1 MAIVAGSAVRAR
13 FGASDFGPAGTRW
26 FAGVVTSANDD
37 GTFAVQYNDGDYED
51 SVLPEY
57 IQSINE
63 EEEDPEWQ
71 PVSAQ
76 AVRKGGRKRPLSSES
91 KAVAADRRLKM
102 AAVAAP
108 LATFADGHHLHLS
121 SKSSTGY
128 LGVTSIIH
136 QRNRSYP
143 AKPFK
148 ATGPN
153 NDLVAGPQGRG
164 QHLGSFATAIEAAVA
179 YAKHVATVGHR
190 GAGAPG
196 GHCLRGESAVDAEVV
211 PELHAEVI
219 SQVDCE
225 AVEPRPGSASGD
237 GAQRLRLQRH
247 MRDNRLSVAD
257 VLRMCAS
264 MMDGAAV

>member
-26 FAGVVTSANDD
+26 FPGVVTSANDD
-37 GTFAVQYNDGDYED
+37 GTFAVQYTDGDYED

-57 IQSINE
+57 IQSIKE

-91 KAVAADRRLKM
+91 EAVAADRRLKM
-102 AAVAAP
+102 AAP
-108 LATFADGHHLHLS
+108 LTSFADGHHLHLS

-128 LGVTSIIH
+128 LGVTSTID
-136 QRNRSYP
+136 QRSRSRP

-148 ATGPN
+148 ATGPSS
-153 NDLVAGPQGRG
+153 GPCSG
-164 QHLGSFATAIEAAVA
+164 QFLGSFATAIEAAVA
-179 YAKHVATVGHR
+179 YAKHVANVGHR

-247 MRDNRLSVAD
+247 MRENRLSMAD
-257 VLRMCAS
+257 VLRLCAS
-264 MMDGAAV
+264 MMEGAAV